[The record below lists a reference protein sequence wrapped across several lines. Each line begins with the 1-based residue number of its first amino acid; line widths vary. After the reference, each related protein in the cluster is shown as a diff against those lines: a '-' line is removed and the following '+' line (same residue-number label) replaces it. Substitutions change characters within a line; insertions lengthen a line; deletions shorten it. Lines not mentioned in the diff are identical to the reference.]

1 MNEPFIIQEM
11 DEEERWIEDESVNSE
26 DDGDDKDE
34 NPMGSFDLFST
45 DKKDPKDEFQL
56 TVGNVTVKLN
66 GIKAR
71 YPHLLQSTGMTLWK
85 GSEKLCQFLCDNPNV
100 IRDKNVIELGAGLG
114 LCGIV
119 AHKQG
124 ARQVI
129 LTDGDTKT
137 LGNMRSNIATNID
150 TALPGSNEESLIMCK
165 QLLWGKNID
174 SFCDKWAPEKFDVV
188 MGGDIAYAQDSLP
201 VLFETAVQLLSS
213 KPRSCFILSFVFRG
227 GVTIQSIQEC
237 AERNK
242 LCWEK
247 IGDGDQEALYVFHRA
262 ATA

>member
-1 MNEPFIIQEM
+1 M

-26 DDGDDKDE
+26 DDNDDEEEEE

-45 DKKDPKDEFQL
+45 DRKDPKDEFAL
-56 TVGNVTVKLN
+56 TMGKVTIKLN

-85 GSEKLCQFLCDNPNV
+85 GSEKLCQFLCDNPEV
-100 IRDKNVIELGAGLG
+100 VKGKVVIELGAGLG

-124 ARQVI
+124 ACQVI
-129 LTDGDTKT
+129 LTDGDTNT
-137 LGNMRSNIATNID
+137 LRNMRSNVAANVD
-150 TALPGSNEESLIMCK
+150 TVLGSSVESPILCK

-174 SFCDKWAPEKFDVV
+174 SFCNKWAPQKFDVV

-201 VLFETAVQLLSS
+201 VLFETAVGLLSV
-213 KPRSCFILSFVFRG
+213 KPQSCFILSFVFRG
-227 GVTIQSIQEC
+227 GVTVQSIQEC
-237 AERNK
+237 AERNQ
-242 LCWEK
+242 LRWEK
-247 IGDGDQEALYVFHRA
+247 VGDGDQEALYIFHHA
-262 ATA
+262 ATTSFK